1 MGVPEVTMRDDRIAR
16 RAVDIDEENVAEEM
30 EVQLSYREAS
40 LVVSARD
47 LSKAADVEPW
57 LRVRH
62 GDDLY
67 VSCDVTVIPDE
78 DDGA

>member
-1 MGVPEVTMRDDRIAR
+1 MIMRDDRIAR
-16 RAVDIDEENVAEEM
+16 RAVDVDEENDAEEM
-30 EVQLSYREAS
+30 EVQLSYFEAA
-40 LVVSARD
+40 LMVPAHA

-62 GDDLY
+62 GDDMY
-67 VSCDVTVIPDE
+67 ASCDVTIIPDE